1 MARFDLGSVQGP
13 AATVAVG
20 GVQTVSYESPANVYN
35 TGDEHA
41 AVLNFQI
48 PRGPK
53 GERGER
59 GPAGDAGPAPQFE
72 LREGHLY
79 VQYPDPE
86 EEEPAWV

>member
-20 GVQTVSYESPANVYN
+20 GVQTVSFEASAQVYN

-41 AVLNFQI
+41 AVFHFQI
-48 PRGPK
+48 PRGEK
-53 GERGER
+53 GDRGER
-59 GPAGDAGPAPQFE
+59 GPTGDKAPSPRFE

-79 VQYPDPE
+79 VQYPDE
-86 EEEPAWV
+86 EERAWQ